1 MNRREFKAMTPLRK
15 MNPQKLGRF
24 WNYFWF
30 MTNRISPA
38 HLVILTPPLV
48 KTLRPEREYLKGLQH
63 WVTTFSSCQMIW
75 SVKLQL
81 TWRIVYSV
89 IIAAPVDCPK
99 SSLFPDTILGE
110 IHKSLPIFWGHCA
123 GKRIWNWIKRWVH
136 RSRDMLCTKW
146 HRVKRCIVA
155 DPKPDHIAKG
165 NLGSFLFSL
174 D

>member
-1 MNRREFKAMTPLRK
+1 MWKNVAKWHNFLKLPQSK
-15 MNPQKLGRF
+15 MGKLYFYPTFQK
-24 WNYFWF
+24 
-30 MTNRISPA
+30 
-38 HLVILTPPLV
+38 V
-48 KTLRPEREYLKGLQH
+48 GLHYSTFFQQH
-63 WVTTFSSCQMIW
+63 WMTTFSSCQMIW

-155 DPKPDHIAKG
+155 DPRPDHIAKG
-165 NLGSFLFSL
+165 NLGSFFFLLTVLIILFKSGWYF
-174 D
+174 